1 MKPKEIKDVSKSLRE
16 TRKTYN
22 EIGNILNVTRH
33 AARGL
38 CVNKARSHPKKTG
51 KKELLQK
58 KTN

>member
-1 MKPKEIKDVSKSLRE
+1 MKPKEIKDIAKSLRE
-16 TRKTYN
+16 TGKTYN

-38 CVNKARSHPKKTG
+38 CVNISRSHPKKTG
-51 KKELLQK
+51 RKELLQK